1 MLYAMMRA
9 IIQDLR
15 ATAFQKNED
24 MGAAYDLAMTQ
35 PSQKS
40 LRYCEHSYLCFDRLS
55 NQLQF
60 MSCSKVLFV

>member
-24 MGAAYDLAMTQ
+24 MGAAYDLAMAQ
-35 PSQKS
+35 PSLKS
-40 LRYCEHSYLCFDRLS
+40 LRYCEYSSLS
-55 NQLQF
+55 VSTGSQSNYSLRAAA
-60 MSCSKVLFV
+60 KL